1 MLVELFPGTG
11 SLHPQSDKGIQTRAI
26 RHYHLAHEY

>member
-11 SLHPQSDKGIQTRAI
+11 SLQPQSDKDVQTCMI